1 MYCSNMQLLIFQG
14 IREYNG
20 LSKPSWKSPDQP
32 QKIAPGTP
40 QHIRQGYGHF
50 ERGSMVN
57 GMKWNTHG
65 AECCLGPVFC
75 YGTQTWK

>member
-1 MYCSNMQLLIFQG
+1 MYCSHVQLLILQG

-20 LSKPSWKSPDQP
+20 LSKPSWKSSLAPHRADQP

-57 GMKWNTHG
+57 GTEWNAHG
-65 AECCLGPVFC
+65 ADCCLGPVF
-75 YGTQTWK
+75 